1 MSAFR
6 EVLKASPEYK
16 DLAGAVR
23 GGRLPLG
30 VLGLSPIHKA
40 HLIDTLC
47 GNEDRRALVIMPD
60 EASATKL
67 CADLQAFGLP
77 ALLYPGLRIRLSEL
91 RLETI
96 LMLMSLSQKSM

>member
-47 GNEDRRALVIMPD
+47 SIAIIVNIVNIV
-60 EASATKL
+60 
-67 CADLQAFGLP
+67 
-77 ALLYPGLRIRLSEL
+77 LRIV
-91 RLETI
+91 
-96 LMLMSLSQKSM
+96 